1 MVSLNRV
8 KIIADSTCDLPE
20 ELLRNNQV
28 EIVPLYVEFGSRSF
42 KDGEELIP
50 SQLFEFVEDA
60 GVLPKTASPTPYDY
74 QKVYDK
80 YVNQD
85 YDIIVLTLSSKM
97 SSSFQN
103 AVIAATEFQGERIRV
118 LDSQNAT
125 TGFGFLVL
133 LACDYVKNGLSSQE
147 IMQKLEEVIPR
158 VKVDFGIDTLEY
170 LYKGGRC
177 NAVQNLLGN
186 ILKIHPI
193 ITITDGR
200 MIVGRKVR
208 GDKNKIFDKLLD
220 DIKHNKGNMLL
231 NRIIIPYSWGS
242 EKEAEYLKKE
252 ILEMVPG
259 YDVITSQVGCVI
271 SSHCGNNAI
280 GISYCLKQ

>member
-1 MVSLNRV
+1 MVGLNRV
-8 KIIADSTCDLPE
+8 KIIADSTCDLPVE
-20 ELLRNNQV
+20 ILNNNQV
-28 EIVPLYVEFGSRSF
+28 EIVPLYVEFGSKSF
-42 KDGEELIP
+42 RDGEELIP
-50 SQLFEFVEDA
+50 SQLFKLVEEM
-60 GVLPKTASPTPYDY
+60 GVLPKTASPTPYDF

-80 YVNQD
+80 YVSQD
-85 YDIIVLTLSSKM
+85 YDILVLTLSSKM

-103 AVIAATEFQGERIRV
+103 AVIAASEFPEGRIKV

-125 TGFGFLVL
+125 TGLGFLVL
-133 LACDYVKNGLSSQE
+133 LACEYVKTGLSSQE
-147 IMQKLEEVIPR
+147 IIQNLKEIIPR
-158 VKVDFGIDTLEY
+158 VRVDFGIDTLEY

-208 GDKNKIFDKLLD
+208 GDKDKIFVKLLD
-220 DIKHNKGNMLL
+220 DIRNDKENMLL

-242 EKEAEYLKKE
+242 EKEAEYFKSE
-252 ILEMVPG
+252 ILKIAPG
-259 YDVITSQVGCVI
+259 YDVIISQVGCVI

-280 GISYCLKQ
+280 GISYCLRQ